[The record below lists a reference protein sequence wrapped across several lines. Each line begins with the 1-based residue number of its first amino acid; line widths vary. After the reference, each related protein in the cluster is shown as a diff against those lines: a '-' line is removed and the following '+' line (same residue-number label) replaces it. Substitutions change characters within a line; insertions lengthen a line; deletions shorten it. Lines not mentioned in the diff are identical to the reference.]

1 MSRESTLQRK
11 TAETDITVSLVI
23 DGAGRADLAT
33 GVGFLDHMLTLFSKH
48 GLFDLSVRCQ
58 GDTQVDDHHTVEDV
72 GIVLGQAFRQ
82 ALGDKAGIVRYGS
95 FTCPM
100 DEALVACHLD
110 LSGRAWI
117 EYGLAL
123 DHKIGTFDAELVR
136 EFFVALAANALMNLH
151 LVQLAGQTATMSP
164 KQRSKPARARS
175 TPPRVTIPGV
185 SGVPS
190 TKGSLNG

>member
-151 LVQLAGQTATMSP
+151 LVQLAGQNRHHVAEAAF
-164 KQRSKPARARS
+164 KACARALDAATRHD
-175 TPPRVTIPGV
+175 PRV

-190 TKGSLNG
+190 TKGSLDG